1 MIAIIQFKNFFT
13 CLLVS
18 KNIWIKTYKTVVL
31 PVVLYECETW
41 SLNLTAHRLREQ
53 DLRYER
59 SNEGNIWAREGGRE
73 GGREAVTGGFSRLYN
88 GEHGDFV
95 LVAEYY

>member
-13 CLLVS
+13 HILLS
-18 KNIWIKTYKTVVL
+18 KNIWIKIHKTVAL

-41 SLNLTAHRLREQ
+41 SLNLTEHRLREQ

-59 SNEGNIWAREGGRE
+59 SNEGGRQ
-73 GGREAVTGGFSRLYN
+73 GQGLRKLYN
-88 GEHGDFV
+88 GELGDFV
-95 LVAEYY
+95 LVTGYH